1 MTVHLMQNLWAI
13 TDAAIM
19 FCKEIKKKKQK
30 KYSRKGALT
39 ALNFFELFNLKVV

>member
-19 FCKEIKKKKQK
+19 FCKEILKK
-30 KYSRKGALT
+30 SRKSTPEKVHLLLLIS
-39 ALNFFELFNLKVV
+39 LNYLI